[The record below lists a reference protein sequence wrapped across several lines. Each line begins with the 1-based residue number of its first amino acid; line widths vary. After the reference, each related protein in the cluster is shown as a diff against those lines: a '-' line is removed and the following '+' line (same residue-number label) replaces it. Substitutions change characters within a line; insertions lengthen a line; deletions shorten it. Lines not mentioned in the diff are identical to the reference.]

1 MFFFSNSLHLPS
13 ILLSIQHFQTCLR
26 KLLMSIYN
34 TNSTLQELS
43 LSQTVHFILMNILKK
58 KKCSLIIEG
67 IEGRNILSIILQKI
81 VIV

>member
-1 MFFFSNSLHLPS
+1 
-13 ILLSIQHFQTCLR
+13 
-26 KLLMSIYN
+26 MSIYN

-43 LSQTVHFILMNILKK
+43 LSKTVHFILMNILKK
-58 KKCSLIIEG
+58 IIIEG

>member
-1 MFFFSNSLHLPS
+1 
-13 ILLSIQHFQTCLR
+13 
-26 KLLMSIYN
+26 MSIYN

-43 LSQTVHFILMNILKK
+43 LSQTVHLILMNILK

>member
-1 MFFFSNSLHLPS
+1 MVFFSNSLHLPS

-26 KLLMSIYN
+26 KLLLSIYN

-43 LSQTVHFILMNILKK
+43 LSQTVHLILMNILK

>member
-1 MFFFSNSLHLPS
+1 
-13 ILLSIQHFQTCLR
+13 
-26 KLLMSIYN
+26 MSIYN

-43 LSQTVHFILMNILKK
+43 LSQTVHFILMNIFK

>member
-1 MFFFSNSLHLPS
+1 
-13 ILLSIQHFQTCLR
+13 
-26 KLLMSIYN
+26 MSIYN

>member
-1 MFFFSNSLHLPS
+1 
-13 ILLSIQHFQTCLR
+13 
-26 KLLMSIYN
+26 MSIYN

-43 LSQTVHFILMNILKK
+43 LSQAVHFILMNIK